1 MAPDDTQ
8 MEPLESE
15 YRVLIM
21 ETLMRID
28 EKADRII
35 GLLEGDG
42 EEEEEA
48 DA

>member
-1 MAPDDTQ
+1 

-28 EKADRII
+28 AKADRII
-35 GLLEGDG
+35 ALLEGD
-42 EEEEEA
+42 EEEEDEA